1 MYEALCRYLSI
12 YPFLSFLPHL
22 PTSPPLSK
30 PTQKKTKKKPKNS
43 PTHPTRRAP
52 AVEPPPLGPAHGRR
66 PLALLDPVDD
76 PVPLQAGEEV
86 VPRPPAARARGPVG
100 GLEAAAAVWGGGG
113 GGRV

>member
-1 MYEALCRYLSI
+1 MRRCVDIYLSI
-12 YPFLSFLPHL
+12 HFCPSFPISPPPHL
-22 PTSPPLSK
+22 SQNPP
-30 PTQKKTKKKPKNS
+30 KKKPKKKRKNS

-52 AVEPPPLGPAHGRR
+52 AVEPSPLGPAHGRR
-66 PLALLDPVDD
+66 PLALLDPVHD